1 MNFLTPL
8 FLFGALAVAGPIIFH
23 LVRRTTNDRFTF
35 SSLLFLQPTPPKL
48 TRRSRVEH
56 WLLLLMRCLV
66 LGLLALGFARPF
78 FNDATRAGAGGN
90 LARQRVI
97 LLDVSA
103 SMQRDGVWI
112 QAKQKVEK
120 LLADAKP
127 TDQFAFYTFD
137 QQAKAMVSFE
147 QWRLAQDSERKAVAV
162 QRLNDTKPG
171 WRTTHLG
178 NALATAAEALEEE
191 ATRSELKTSSIQR
204 EIIVVTDLQEGA
216 KLDGLQGMQWPEGVK
231 VEFEKLDLGKRSNA
245 GVQIV
250 AEGEEAATQSAG
262 EQVVRVR
269 VSNATDSR
277 KEQFQVGWAATDG
290 RQIAGVPV
298 NVHVPAGQ
306 SRVVA
311 VQRSVE
317 NMQSEKIVLTGD
329 DDLFDNTVHAVKQ
342 EADRATVLFIG
353 EDQPADT
360 KQLLF
365 YVQRGLQTTRSLAL
379 DVANRTTANFPTAA
393 ELGAA
398 RLIIV
403 GQALTAGQNAELRRM
418 AENGKTVIVVLKDKG
433 MAPSVADLLKVS
445 NLPVEEH
452 VSSRHML
459 LGQVDFT
466 HPLFAP
472 FADPRFS
479 DFTRIYFWKYREVN
493 LDGVKGAKVLARF
506 DDEKPALFSVNADK
520 GQIFVFTSGWHPADS
535 QLALSSK
542 FVPLLYSFLEQGG
555 AMTSR
560 RAQFAVGDE
569 IPVPL
574 DATAKA
580 QVTRPDGEKQDVSGR
595 KTLSAAELPGIY
607 DVQDNGKHWR
617 FAVNLPAEESRT
629 APLPVE
635 ELERLGIPVHSS
647 SLATA
652 QQTQARTEKLK
663 HAELENRQKLWRW
676 LVVAALAVLLV
687 ETWLAARLT
696 RPAQTTAPA

>member
-1 MNFLTPL
+1 VNFLTPL
-8 FLFGALAVAGPIIFH
+8 FLLGALAVAAPIIFH

-48 TRRSRVEH
+48 TRRSRIEH
-56 WLLLLMRCLV
+56 WLLLLLRCLV

-78 FNDATRAGAGGN
+78 FNDATRGGAGGN

-103 SMQRDGVWI
+103 SMQRDGTWN
-112 QAKQKVEK
+112 QARQKVEK
-120 LLADAKP
+120 LLGDAKP
-127 TDQFAFYTFD
+127 TDQVAVYTFD
-137 QQAKAMVSFE
+137 QQAKSLVTFE
-147 QWRLAQDSERKAVAV
+147 QWRQAQDGERKAVAI
-162 QRLNDTKPG
+162 QRLTDTKPG

-178 NALATAAEALEEE
+178 NALASAMEALEEE
-191 ATRSELKTSSIQR
+191 ATRSELKRSSVQR

-245 GVQIV
+245 GVQVV
-250 AEGEEAATQSAG
+250 AEGDEATAAAG

-269 VSNATDSR
+269 VSNASDSR
-277 KEQFQVGWAATDG
+277 KEQFQVGWAAVDG
-290 RQIAGVPV
+290 RQISGTPV

-306 SRVVA
+306 SRVIA
-311 VQRSVE
+311 VPRSVDS
-317 NMQSEKIVLTGD
+317 MQAEKVLLTGD
-329 DDLFDNTVHAVKQ
+329 DELFDNTAYVIKQ
-342 EADRATVLFIG
+342 EPERATILFLG
-353 EDQPADT
+353 EEEPADT

-379 DVANRTTANFPTAA
+379 EVANRSTANFPTAA

-403 GQALTAGQNAELRRM
+403 GQALTSGQNAELRQM
-418 AENGKTVIVVLKDKG
+418 AEKGKTVLVALKDVN
-433 MAPSVADLLKVS
+433 MAPSVANLLNVA
-445 NLPVEEH
+445 NLPAEEH
-452 VSSRHML
+452 SAGRHML

-479 DFTRIYFWKYREVN
+479 DFTRIYFWKYRQVN
-493 LDGVKGAKVLARF
+493 LEGVTGAKVLARF
-506 DDEKPALFSVNADK
+506 DDEKPALFSVTVGK
-520 GQIFVFTSGWHPADS
+520 GQIFVLTSGWHPADS

-542 FVPLLYSFLEQGG
+542 FVPLLYSFLEQAGTV
-555 AMTSR
+555 AAR

-569 IPVPL
+569 VPMPL
-574 DATAKA
+574 EATATA
-580 QVTRPDGEKQDVSGR
+580 QVIRPDGEKQALGER
-595 KTLSAAELPGIY
+595 KLLAATELPGLY
-607 DVQDNGKHWR
+607 SVQDNGKNWR

-647 SLATA
+647 SLVTP
-652 QQTQARTEKLK
+652 QQAQARQEKLK

-676 LVVAALAVLLV
+676 LVVGALAVLLM

-696 RPAQTTAPA
+696 RPVPQTVTA